1 MTGVGAL
8 ASLGEDQVLESIW
21 LVPMARSTEEQVQ
34 KELFEYFE
42 EHYPEELKAASS
54 SSGNLHN
61 PKLGPVMAGYRE
73 AVRSTSY
80 VAELAEILAKHDYR
94 IAGVGFEL
102 SATIAAEGRIML
114 PERKAG

>member
-1 MTGVGAL
+1 
-8 ASLGEDQVLESIW
+8 
-21 LVPMARSTEEQVQ
+21 MARSTEEQVQ
-34 KELFEYFE
+34 KELFEYFA

-61 PKLGPVMAGYRE
+61 PKLFPVMAGYRD

-94 IAGVGFEL
+94 ITGVGFEKFEMNTRQDPPTF
-102 SATIAAEGRIML
+102 SAITWLRLEEAEPPGS
-114 PERKAG
+114 EAGDQ